1 MKDPSDDIRDWLY
14 TTINGH
20 VTYGGSNVPVYT
32 FPPENV
38 VYPYIVLGEQSGEGE
53 EGKKDKWLWDVATQ
67 INVYTQNRGHDASY
81 VPVNSISSTIMN
93 LVRTFTTGDSYATDE
108 SPVAL
113 TNFNLVRVRMGAFNT
128 DRILNDNE
136 IIISKQLTINILVE
150 EE

>member
-14 TTINGH
+14 TTLNGH

-38 VYPYIVLGEQSGEGE
+38 SYPYIVLDEQSGEGE
-53 EGKKDKWLWDVATQ
+53 DGTKGSWMWDVSTQ
-67 INVYTQNRGHDASY
+67 LTIYTKQYIHDASY

-108 SPVAL
+108 SPVTL
-113 TNFNLVRVRMGAFNT
+113 TNFNLVRVRMGAFST
-128 DRILNDNE
+128 ERILEDDN
-136 IIISKQLTINILVE
+136 IRINKQLTINILVE